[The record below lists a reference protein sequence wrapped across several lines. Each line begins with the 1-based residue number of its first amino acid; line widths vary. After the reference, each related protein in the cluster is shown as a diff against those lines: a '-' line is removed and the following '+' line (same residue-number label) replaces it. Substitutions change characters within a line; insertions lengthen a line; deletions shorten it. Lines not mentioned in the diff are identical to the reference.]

1 MYDGDMTFIE
11 NALPKLSTHSLFK
24 SRQHSVESS
33 TRQLDVTKSK
43 RKRSPFEKI
52 VAMPRPTD
60 PKKHRTL
67 FISDVHLGTPG
78 CKADLLL
85 DFLRNNEAE
94 TLYLVGDIIDGWR
107 IKRSWFWHESHNA
120 VVQEVLHKVRHGTRV
135 IYVPG
140 NHDEALRDYT
150 GLDIAGVDVCDEII
164 HTTADGKEMLVI
176 HGDQFD
182 SVVRYA
188 AWLAHLGDRAYS
200 IALALNNW
208 LHIARRFFGMPYWSL
223 SSYLKQKVKNAVE
236 YVSSF
241 ETAVAREARQRGVDG
256 VICGHIHHAEMRNID
271 GMLYCN
277 DGDWVE
283 SCTALTEDASGTLSI
298 LQWHRFSWESDE
310 GEKKTANDR
319 LLSTGPQNAT
329 AKAA

>member
-1 MYDGDMTFIE
+1 MTFLE
-11 NALPKLSTHSLFK
+11 SALPKLSPLSFFK
-24 SRQHSVESS
+24 FGSRSPADKSAVTAN
-33 TRQLDVTKSK
+33 TRSQ
-43 RKRSPFEKI
+43 RKRSPFDRI
-52 VAMPRPTD
+52 MAMPRPSN
-60 PKKHRTL
+60 PRKHQTL

-164 HTTADGKEMLVI
+164 HTTVDGKEMLI
-176 HGDQFD
+176 LHGDQFD

-188 AWLAHLGDRAYS
+188 AWLAHLGDRAYGV
-200 IALALNNW
+200 ALALNNW
-208 LHIARRFFGMPYWSL
+208 LHAARRALGMPYWSL

-236 YVSSF
+236 YISSF
-241 ETAVAREARQRGVDG
+241 EQAVAREAHERGVDG
-256 VICGHIHHAEMRNID
+256 VICGHIHHAEMREID

-283 SCTALTEDASGTLSI
+283 SCTALAEDETGALSI
-298 LQWHRFSWESDE
+298 LHWHRFSWEENETTPQTSD
-310 GEKKTANDR
+310 DF
-319 LLSTGPQNAT
+319 STPQQPQDT
-329 AKAA
+329 PAKAA